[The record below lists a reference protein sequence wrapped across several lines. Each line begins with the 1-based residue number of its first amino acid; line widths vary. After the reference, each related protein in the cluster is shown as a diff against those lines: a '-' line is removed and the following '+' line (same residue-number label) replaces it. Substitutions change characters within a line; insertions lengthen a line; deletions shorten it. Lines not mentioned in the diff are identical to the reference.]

1 MRIKIRNIL
10 LGAAVI
16 AMSHLAYA
24 VEPGFY
30 MGTDFGV
37 SNLNNKSQ
45 TILLDPFGH
54 TQTTSASNKGIGIR
68 FFAGGEF
75 NQYGGIEGGFAH
87 YASSTYGSVPY
98 TGYMLNPVNNRLVE
112 TTSVITKPTIK
123 EYGFDLEGKAK
134 YPIGKFAV
142 FGKIGFAYIRKTAS
156 GILATCTGNASVKT
170 PCSETAP
177 VTNSEQANAFRP
189 LTAIGASYD
198 LSQTMVADIS
208 ATRITQGSGI
218 QNLYF
223 YSVGFS
229 YHLVDTY
236 CGQFIC

>member
-1 MRIKIRNIL
+1 MKIKIRNIL

-24 VEPGFY
+24 VDPGFY
-30 MGTDFGV
+30 MGSDFGV

-45 TILLDPFGH
+45 TILLDPFGD
-54 TQTTSASNKGIGIR
+54 TQTVSASNKGIGIR
-68 FFAGGEF
+68 LFMGGEF

-98 TGYMLNPVNNRLVE
+98 TGYMLNPAGVLVQ

-142 FGKIGFAYIRKTAS
+142 FGKLGFAYIRKTAS
-156 GILATCTGNASVKT
+156 GILATCTGNASVPT
-170 PCSETAP
+170 PCSETSP
-177 VTNSEQANAFRP
+177 VTNSEQSNAFRP
-189 LTAIGASYD
+189 LVAIGASYD
-198 LSQTMVADIS
+198 ISQTFVADVS
-208 ATRITQGSGI
+208 ATRITKGSGI